1 MSNIRVLLV
10 DDHVLMR
17 ATLRSLLE
25 KNADIEI
32 IAEAGN
38 GRDAVRLIME
48 QQPDVVLMDIAMP
61 LMNGLDAARM
71 VKGYAHVRIVILS
84 MHADEE
90 YLEQALEAGVVGYV
104 LKDAI
109 KVDILPAVWAA
120 AHGERYFSAEVSQEV
135 ISEYLRKIDSKPK
148 EVATPKE

>member
-10 DDHVLMR
+10 DDHALLR
-17 ATLRSLLE
+17 ATLRSVLE
-25 KNADIEI
+25 NAPDIEI
-32 IAEAGN
+32 IAEAAN

-48 QQPDVVLMDIAMP
+48 QQPDVVLLDIAMP
-61 LMNGLDAARM
+61 IMNGLDVARM

-90 YLEQALEAGVVGYV
+90 YVEQALQAGAVGYV

-109 KVDILPAVWAA
+109 KIDALLAVQAA
-120 AHGERYFSAEVSQEV
+120 ARGERYFSAQVSRDV
-135 ISEYLRKIDSKPK
+135 IDEYLRSIDA
-148 EVATPKE
+148 ETPTASEQQ

>member
-1 MSNIRVLLV
+1 MNTIRVLLV

-25 KNADIEI
+25 KTAEIEI

-61 LMNGLDAARM
+61 VMNGLDAARM
-71 VKGYAHVRIVILS
+71 VKGYVQVRIVILS

-90 YLEQALEAGVVGYV
+90 YVEQALQAGAVGYV

-109 KVDILPAVWAA
+109 KVDVLPAVWAA
-120 AHGERYFSAEVSQEV
+120 ARGERYFSAAVSQDV
-135 ISEYLRKIDSKPK
+135 ISAYLCSIDPEAPAAPK
-148 EVATPKE
+148 E

>member
-1 MSNIRVLLV
+1 MSSIRVLLV

-17 ATLRSLLE
+17 ATLRSVLE
-25 KNADIEI
+25 KEPDIEI

-38 GRDAVRLIME
+38 GRDAVRLIMDK
-48 QQPDVVLMDIAMP
+48 QPDVVLLDIAMP

-71 VKGYAHVRIVILS
+71 VKGYANVRIVMLS

-90 YLEQALEAGVVGYV
+90 YVEQALQAGAIGYV

-109 KVDILPAVWAA
+109 KIDVLHAVRAA
-120 AHGERYFSAEVSQEV
+120 NRGERYFSADVSREAV
-135 ISEYLRKIDSKPK
+135 KAYLNRIGAQPPSAP
-148 EVATPKE
+148 EE